1 MTYKNRKIALVIIS
15 CMMIMGSCANT
26 FVEDRNRKHTFVQAS
41 KVLVETVNRIYKSKR
56 CFLVRKHL
64 FVVKIE
70 C

>member
-15 CMMIMGSCANT
+15 CMTVMGSCAKK
-26 FVEDRNRKHTFVQAS
+26 FVEDGNRKHIFVEVS

-56 CFLVRKHL
+56 CFLIRKHL
-64 FVVKIE
+64 LVKIE